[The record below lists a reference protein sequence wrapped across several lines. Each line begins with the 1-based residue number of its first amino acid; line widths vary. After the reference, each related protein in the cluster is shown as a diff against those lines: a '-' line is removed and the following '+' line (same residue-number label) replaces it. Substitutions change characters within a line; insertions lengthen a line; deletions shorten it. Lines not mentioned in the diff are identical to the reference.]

1 MNIDDT
7 LGPYRILAK
16 LGEGGMGE
24 VYRARDTKLK
34 RDVALK
40 VLPAD
45 VATDRERLARFQ
57 REAEVLAS
65 LNHPHIAHIHGLEE
79 AGDTIALVMELVEG
93 DDLSQRIARGP
104 IPIEEALP
112 IAKQIADALEAA
124 HEQGFIH
131 RDLKPANIKVR
142 PDGTV
147 KVLDF
152 GLAKALD
159 QDPKTSR
166 PQGLVNSPTIT
177 SPAMTQAGVILG
189 TAVYMSPEQA
199 RGRPVDR
206 RADIWAFG
214 CVLYEM
220 LTGQR
225 AFGGEDISLTL
236 AAVLKEEVDFR
247 ALPSETPASIRRVLQ
262 RCFQRDVR
270 QRLSHIGV
278 ARQELESPAIETPAA
293 AATGRVNRWA
303 HAGWAAAG
311 FVAAILLAFG
321 VFAWRQPDASPQ
333 AIVSSIDVPELAGL
347 PGGTFAISP
356 DGHRLVFVAADSS
369 GQTLLWVR
377 PMASLDAQPIRGSEG
392 ARAPFWSPDGRHIA
406 FSAGGNLKRM
416 EASGGSPV
424 TLAAG
429 MGSASGTWNRD
440 DVILF
445 SHATER
451 QIFRVSARGGAPVTT
466 GKAVYFPH
474 FLPDGQHFLHLN
486 ARNVYVSS
494 LSGGEETQLIENA
507 GNAAYAAGHIL
518 FMRET
523 ALYAQRF
530 DPDRLTLSGEPFPLA
545 ERIEINSG
553 SATGAFS
560 VSETGALVY
569 QASSMAPSRLV
580 WLDRG
585 GREVGAIGEPARYSS
600 TSLSADGSNVSASI
614 WNDSGSDRD
623 IWLVDAQRGLRTR
636 LTTGAD
642 DDTDPLPS
650 ADGTRV
656 AYSSRHGH
664 VKGLYVRNPKDTTPP
679 LKLIEDGFNKSPNA
693 WSADG
698 KLLLFDSMSS
708 TSSFDLWLVTPGA
721 AAAPA
726 VVIQTAGA
734 DFRGEWSPDGQF
746 LAYTS
751 SESGRAEVYLA
762 RFPTGGER
770 WPVSAGGGANPHWRR
785 DGKELFFL
793 SGASLMRVTVRT
805 GPAGVEIGAA
815 EPLFAYRQTLV
826 STTANHFNVA
836 SDGQRFLF
844 TVPVNTAPIPI
855 TLVVNWPA
863 LLPQ

>member
-1 MNIDDT
+1 
-7 LGPYRILAK
+7 LP
-16 LGEGGMGE
+16 E
-24 VYRARDTKLK
+24 VFAHDP
-34 RDVALK
+34 D
-40 VLPAD
+40 
-45 VATDRERLARFQ
+45 RLARFE
-57 REAEVLAS
+57 REAKTLAS
-65 LNHPHIAHIHGLEE
+65 LNHPNIAQIHGLEQSS
-79 AGDTIALVMELVEG
+79 DTVALVMELVEG
-93 DDLSQRIARGP
+93 DDLSLRIARGP
-104 IPIEEALP
+104 IPIDEALP

-124 HEQGFIH
+124 HEQGIIH

-142 PDGTV
+142 ADGTV

-152 GLAKALD
+152 GLAKAMDRGPRTEDGGPWTAD
-159 QDPKTSR
+159 QN
-166 PQGLVNSPTIT
+166 NSPTIT
-177 SPAMTQAGVILG
+177 SPAMTRLRQGYGEAGTEVGVILG
-189 TAVYMSPEQA
+189 TAAYMAPEQA
-199 RGRPVDR
+199 KGKLVDR
-206 RADIWAFG
+206 RADIFAFG
-214 CVLYEM
+214 CVLFEM
-220 LTGQR
+220 LTGRR
-225 AFGGEDISLTL
+225 AFDGDDVAEILS
-236 AAVLKEEVDFR
+236 
-247 ALPSETPASIRRVLQ
+247 RVLQ
-262 RCFQRDVR
+262 REPDWTLLPVGVPPYLRVLLTRCLQKEVR
-270 QRLSHIGV
+270 KRLPHIGV

-303 HAGWAAAG
+303 HAAWAGAG
-311 FVAAILLAFG
+311 FVAAIILAFG
-321 VFAWRQPDASPQ
+321 AYAWRQPDASPQ
-333 AIVSSIDVPELAGL
+333 AIVSSIDVPELGGL
-347 PGGTFAISP
+347 PGLTFAISP
-356 DGHRLVFVAADSS
+356 DGQRLVFVAVDSS

-377 PMASLDAQPIRGSEG
+377 PMASLDAQPLRGSEG
-392 ARAPFWSPDGRHIA
+392 ARAPFWSPDSRHIA

-416 EASGGSPV
+416 ETSGGSPV

-429 MGSASGTWNRD
+429 VGTAPGTWNRD

-445 SHATER
+445 SYATER
-451 QIFRVSARGGAPVTT
+451 QIFRVSAKGGAPVTT
-466 GKAVYFPH
+466 RKALYFPH

-523 ALYAQRF
+523 TLFAQRF
-530 DPDRLTLSGEPFPLA
+530 DADRLTLSGEPFPLA

-569 QASSMAPSRLV
+569 QTGSTAPSRLV

-585 GREVGAIGEPARYSS
+585 GREVGAIGEPARHSS
-600 TSLSADGSNVSASI
+600 TSLSADGSKVAASI

-650 ADGTRV
+650 ADGTSV

-762 RFPTGGER
+762 RVPTGGER
-770 WPVSAGGGANPHWRR
+770 WPVSAGGGSNPHWRR

-826 STTANHFNVA
+826 STPANYFNVA

-844 TVPVNTAPIPI
+844 TIPVNTAPIPI
-855 TLVVNWPA
+855 TLAVNWPA